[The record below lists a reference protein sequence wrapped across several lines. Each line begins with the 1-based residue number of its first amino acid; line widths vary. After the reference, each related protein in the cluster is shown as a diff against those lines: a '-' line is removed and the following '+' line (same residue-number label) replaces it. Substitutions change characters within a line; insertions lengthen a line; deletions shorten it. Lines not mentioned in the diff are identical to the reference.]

1 MAEKKVAEKK
11 APVQQ
16 QRTEQGDSWLR
27 IEAFLKKY
35 QKAILIVVGAV
46 VVIVG
51 GWYAYQNMVVEPKEE
66 QAADAIYKAEANF
79 AQDSL
84 KAALNGVGTTRGFL
98 YIINNYGGTKSGNL
112 AKYYAG
118 VCYLRTGDFNNAVKY
133 LKDFSTDAKQIQMM
147 AYGCLGDAYSELNK
161 NDDAVNYYKKAAETF
176 DKDEANASEYLFRAG
191 LKLELM
197 GKTKD
202 AVDIYKQLKEK
213 FPQSPRAMQADKYIY
228 RLSIEPN
235 DLSSK

>member
-1 MAEKKVAEKK
+1 MAEKKA
-11 APVQQ
+11 VQAQ
-16 QRTEQGDSWLR
+16 PKQHVEQGDAWLR

-35 QKAILIVVGAV
+35 QKAILIAVGAV

-51 GWYAYQNMVVEPKEE
+51 GWYAYQNMVVEPKEA

-84 KAALNGVGTTRGFL
+84 KAALSGVGTARGFL

-118 VCYLRTGDFNNAVKY
+118 VCYLRLGDFNNAVKY

-161 NDDAVNYYKKAAETF
+161 NDDAVTYYKKAAETF

-191 LKLELM
+191 MKLELM

-235 DLSSK
+235 DFSSK